1 VTTAG
6 DDMHL
11 AKRREKAADNVIW
24 DLDWTVAKVDDAT
37 AGISAHHTE
46 RVATKTDPSGHNTLT
61 LETSLECDPNG
72 SILEELNC

>member
-11 AKRREKAADNVIW
+11 AKGREKAADNVIR

-46 RVATKTDPSGHNTLT
+46 RVATKTDPS
-61 LETSLECDPNG
+61 
-72 SILEELNC
+72 